1 MSVVG
6 HPECDAIDT
15 RNRWR
20 RIFLAYSGEDRLID
34 NSSVTC
40 AFHGKSQAADRGSIH
55 RARNSRILVPVDTSE
70 IVQIGRR
77 TLRSTAGLHGIA
89 VQAAAGA
96 SRDELRQIAALA
108 LHAWAWPA

>member
-70 IVQIGRR
+70 VVQIGRR
-77 TLRSTAGLHGIA
+77 TLRLTALGNAENYIRDSP
-89 VQAAAGA
+89 AGA
-96 SRDELRQIAALA
+96 TEELRQIAALA
-108 LHAWAWPA
+108 LHAWPA